1 MKYVNQREYPDI
13 PYVTRA
19 NPEDPHHE
27 RGKSTTIKSSGCG
40 LCSAIMVADRLL
52 PDFECSLEEAI
63 AISYEAQANR
73 SAGTARKFF
82 PAFAEKF
89 SLVCERASTLE
100 ELLNCLRTGGA
111 AVVLV
116 SEVKGER
123 VGLFTHGG
131 HYMAIIGEEPDGRLA
146 ILDPSYFPGKYD
158 EEGREGKVEVK
169 NEFIALCTGVL
180 KPEKIAETARFLI
193 STMSLLFI
201 APTVGILSYWGVILP
216 NLVPIIVIV
225 LVSTVLVF
233 TVSGLV
239 TQAMLTKE
247 GGDDHG

>member
-1 MKYVNQREYPDI
+1 MKYVNQREYPEI

-19 NPEDPHHE
+19 NPEDPRHE

-40 LCSAIMVADRLL
+40 LCSAIMVGDRLL
-52 PDFECSLEEAI
+52 PDFECSLEEAV
-63 AISYEAQANR
+63 ALSYEAKANLGP
-73 SAGTARKFF
+73 GTARKFF
-82 PAFAEKF
+82 PAFAEKYG
-89 SLVCERASTLE
+89 LVCERASTLE

-169 NEFIALCTGVL
+169 NEVIALCD
-180 KPEKIAETARFLI
+180 PEILHAETRAKQPGAY
-193 STMSLLFI
+193 MLFHR
-201 APTVGILSYWGVILP
+201 
-216 NLVPIIVIV
+216 
-225 LVSTVLVF
+225 
-233 TVSGLV
+233 
-239 TQAMLTKE
+239 K
-247 GGDDHG
+247 